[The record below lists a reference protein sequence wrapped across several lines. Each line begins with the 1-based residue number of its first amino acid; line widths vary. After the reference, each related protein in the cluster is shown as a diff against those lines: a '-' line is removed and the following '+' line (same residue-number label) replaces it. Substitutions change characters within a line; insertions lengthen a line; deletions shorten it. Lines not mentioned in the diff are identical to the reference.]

1 MAKQLSTRT
10 GMLAHDGRAPS
21 SLTTLDGNRHRAT
34 RRRLNV
40 GSQKQRKIRARP
52 DKTSENSPG
61 KGNWSVAESEEA
73 IRLLLDTANDYSV
86 ITVTPKGDI
95 ASWNTGAE
103 RLHGYQTDEIIGKH
117 FSCLYS
123 PDDLDGGLPDHA
135 LEMATRQGRHQAQI
149 WQVRKDGSRFY
160 GNVIIAPVKSKD
172 GRLIGFCKIT
182 RDLSEIQ
189 FAEMACALFEAFPS
203 AIVVIDHGGQII
215 QMNAQVEAMFG
226 YRPKE
231 LQHQPLNIL
240 IPERLPDRHLEH
252 VDSYMVD
259 PHTRPMGLALE
270 LSARRKDGT
279 EFPVD
284 ILLNPIH
291 SGKDSMV
298 MAVIRDITEPKR
310 AAEGVRKTNDEL
322 MALVTELQRRDREM
336 QSLISMDD
344 LLQSCTS
351 QDDAYKVIGFA
362 AGELFEGHAGCLAVL
377 QASSRYLEIVAR
389 WGTDSLGDPIF
400 SLDDCWALRRGQLH
414 EVANAE
420 TGLLCR
426 HFVSHPNTRYLC
438 VPLTVQGEILGVFCL
453 AGAPAHTSDHQIG
466 QLQLAVTVSE
476 SIKLSLSNLKLR
488 EKLRAEAI
496 HDPLTGLF
504 NRRYLEEMLVREL
517 HRARRRKSPLCL
529 TMLDLDNFKRFND
542 THGHD
547 AGDALLRELG
557 RLMRAKLRKSDILC
571 RYGGEEFVIV
581 LPDSSLLD
589 AEQRIEQIRAQLKE
603 VQIPHGGE
611 FLPAPTL
618 SAGIA
623 QADEHDFDPGELLR
637 AADKALY
644 SAKNAGRDRV
654 IRYGAKEKDREHS
667 PEN

>member
-1 MAKQLSTRT
+1 MEIQK
-10 GMLAHDGRAPS
+10 
-21 SLTTLDGNRHRAT
+21 HRRM
-34 RRRLNV
+34 RRQP
-40 GSQKQRKIRARP
+40 GKS
-52 DKTSENSPG
+52 SENSAR
-61 KGNWSVAESEEA
+61 KDSWTAAESEETL
-73 IRLLLDTANDYSV
+73 RLLLDTAKEYSV
-86 ITVTPKGDI
+86 IRVTPEGEI
-95 ASWNTGAE
+95 ASWNSGAE
-103 RLHGYQTDEIIGKH
+103 RLYAYRADEIIGKH

-123 PDDLDGGLPDHA
+123 PDDLERGLPDHA
-135 LEMATRQGRHQAQI
+135 LELATIQGCHQAQT
-149 WQVRKDGSRFY
+149 WQVRKDGSRFC
-160 GNVIIAPVKSKD
+160 GNVIIGPLKSKS
-172 GRLIGFCKIT
+172 GKLSGFSKVT
-182 RDLSEIQ
+182 RDLTEAQ
-189 FAEMACALFEAFPS
+189 FAEMAHALVESFPS
-203 AIVVIDHGGQII
+203 AILVIDHDGRII

-231 LQHQPLNIL
+231 LQDQPLDVL
-240 IPERLPDRHLEH
+240 IPERLRDRHLGD
-252 VDSYMVD
+252 VAGYSVD
-259 PHTRPMGLALE
+259 PHTRPMGIGLE

-284 ILLNPIH
+284 IMLSPIN
-291 SGKDSMV
+291 SGKDRMV

-310 AAEGVRKTNDEL
+310 TAEGVRKTNDEL

-362 AGELFEGHAGCLAVL
+362 AGELFEGQTGCLAVL
-377 QASSRYLEIVAR
+377 QASSRHLEMVAR
-389 WGTDSLGDPIF
+389 WGAAPLGEPIF

-426 HFVSHPNTRYLC
+426 HFVSQPNTRYLC
-438 VPLTVQGEILGVFCL
+438 VPLTVQGEILGLFCL

-517 HRARRRKSPLCL
+517 HRARRRNSPLCL

-542 THGHD
+542 SHGHD

-581 LPDSSLLD
+581 LPDSSVVD
-589 AEQRIEQIRAQLKE
+589 AEQRIDQIRAQLKE
-603 VQIPHGGE
+603 VQIQHGGE
-611 FLPAPTL
+611 FLAAPTL

-623 QADEHDFDPGELLR
+623 QADEHNFDPGELLR

-654 IRYGAKEKDREHS
+654 IRYGANAKGDRPQKNQSEDC
-667 PEN
+667 

>member
-1 MAKQLSTRT
+1 M
-10 GMLAHDGRAPS
+10 
-21 SLTTLDGNRHRAT
+21 
-34 RRRLNV
+34 RRRP
-40 GSQKQRKIRARP
+40 GKS
-52 DKTSENSPG
+52 SENSAR
-61 KGNWSVAESEEA
+61 KDSWTAAESEETL
-73 IRLLLDTANDYSV
+73 RLLLDTAKEYSV
-86 ITVTPKGDI
+86 IRVTPEGEI
-95 ASWNTGAE
+95 ASWNSGAE
-103 RLHGYQTDEIIGKH
+103 RLYAYRADEIIGKH

-123 PDDLDGGLPDHA
+123 PDDLERGLPDHA
-135 LEMATRQGRHQAQI
+135 LELATIQGCHQAQT
-149 WQVRKDGSRFY
+149 WQVRKDGSRFC
-160 GNVIIAPVKSKD
+160 GNVIIGPLKSKS
-172 GRLIGFCKIT
+172 GKLSGFSKVT
-182 RDLSEIQ
+182 RDLTEAQ
-189 FAEMACALFEAFPS
+189 FAEMAHALVESFPS
-203 AIVVIDHGGQII
+203 AILVIDHDGRII

-231 LQHQPLNIL
+231 LQDQPLDVL
-240 IPERLPDRHLEH
+240 IPERLRDRHLGD
-252 VDSYMVD
+252 VAGYSVD
-259 PHTRPMGLALE
+259 PHTRPMGIGLE

-284 ILLNPIH
+284 IMLSPIN
-291 SGKDSMV
+291 SGKDRMV

-310 AAEGVRKTNDEL
+310 TAEGVRKTNDEL

-351 QDDAYKVIGFA
+351 QEDAYKVIGFA
-362 AGELFEGHAGCLAVL
+362 AGELFEGQTGCLAVL
-377 QASSRYLEIVAR
+377 QASSRHLEMVAR
-389 WGTDSLGDPIF
+389 WGAAPLGEPIF

-426 HFVSHPNTRYLC
+426 HFVSQPNTRYLC
-438 VPLTVQGEILGVFCL
+438 VPLTVQGEILGLFCL

-517 HRARRRKSPLCL
+517 HRARRRNSPLCL

-542 THGHD
+542 SHGHD

-581 LPDSSLLD
+581 LPDSSVVD
-589 AEQRIEQIRAQLKE
+589 AEQRIDQIRAQLKE
-603 VQIPHGGE
+603 VQIQHGGE
-611 FLPAPTL
+611 FLAAPTL

-623 QADEHDFDPGELLR
+623 QADEHNFDPGELLR

-654 IRYGAKEKDREHS
+654 IRYGANAKGDRPQKNQSEDC
-667 PEN
+667 

>member
-1 MAKQLSTRT
+1 MELHK
-10 GMLAHDGRAPS
+10 
-21 SLTTLDGNRHRAT
+21 NRRT
-34 RRRLNV
+34 RRRT
-40 GSQKQRKIRARP
+40 
-52 DKTSENSPG
+52 DKSSENAAK
-61 KGNWSVAESEEA
+61 KGHRTAAESVETL
-73 IRLLLDTANDYSV
+73 RLLLDTANDYSV
-86 ITVTPKGDI
+86 ITVTPGGAI
-95 ASWNTGAE
+95 ASWNTAAE
-103 RLHGYQTDEIIGKH
+103 RIYGHRTAEIIGKH

-123 PDDLDGGLPDHA
+123 PDDLEPGLPDQA
-135 LEMATRQGRHQAQI
+135 LELATLQGRHQAQT
-149 WQVRKDGSRFY
+149 WQVRKDGSRFC
-160 GNVIIAPVKSKD
+160 GNVIIAPLKSKN
-172 GRLIGFCKIT
+172 GKLIGFSKIT
-182 RDLSEIQ
+182 RDLTEIQ
-189 FAEMACALFEAFPS
+189 FAEMARALVESFPS
-203 AIVVIDHGGQII
+203 AILVFDQDRRIV
-215 QMNAQVEAMFG
+215 QMNGQVETMFG

-231 LQHQPLNIL
+231 LQYQTMDVL
-240 IPERLPDRHLEH
+240 IPHHLRNRHLEH
-252 VDSYMVD
+252 VAAYIAD
-259 PHTRPMGLALE
+259 PHSRAMGSGLE

-284 ILLNPIH
+284 IMLSPIH
-291 SGKDSMV
+291 FGKDRMI

-310 AAEGVRKTNDEL
+310 TAEGVRKTNDEL

-351 QDDAYKVIGFA
+351 QEDAYKVIGFA
-362 AGELFEGHAGCLAVL
+362 AGELFEGQTGCLAVL
-377 QASSRYLEIVAR
+377 QASGRYLDIVAR
-389 WGTDSLGDPIF
+389 WGAGPLGDPIF

-426 HFVSHPNTRYLC
+426 HFVSQPNTRYLC
-438 VPLTVQGEILGVFCL
+438 VPLTVQGEIFGVFCL
-453 AGAPAHTSDHQIG
+453 AGAPAYTSDHQIG

-517 HRARRRKSPLCL
+517 HRARRRNSPLSL

-581 LPDSSLLD
+581 LPDSSLVD

-603 VQIPHGGE
+603 VQIQHGDE

-623 QADEHDFDPGELLR
+623 QADEHNFDPSELLR

-654 IRYGAKEKDREHS
+654 IRYGANAKGDRPQKNQ
-667 PEN
+667 PEDC